1 MMTMNNFIK
10 VTVSSDKKLVELE
23 SFAGSD
29 VNVTVGDVNMSPEV
43 KKFRRRNGI
52 LYVPTDT
59 SELSYSD
66 RIFVFTDNG
75 TMEQCLRS
83 IRDMAKV
90 AGCTYT
96 ELWS

>member
-1 MMTMNNFIK
+1 MNKYIK
-10 VTVSSDKKLVELE
+10 VTVSSDRKLVEVE

-29 VNVTVGDVNMSPEV
+29 IDVSVGDVRMSSDIT
-43 KKFRRRNGI
+43 KFRRRNGI

-75 TMEQCLRS
+75 TLENCLRS
-83 IRDMAKV
+83 VRNIAKA

>member
-1 MMTMNNFIK
+1 MNKFIK

-29 VNVTVGDVNMSPEV
+29 VNVTVGDVVMSQDIT
-43 KKFRRRNGI
+43 KFRRKNGI

-75 TMEQCLRS
+75 VMEQCLRS
-83 IRDMAKV
+83 IRDIAKV
-90 AGCTYT
+90 TGCTYT
-96 ELWS
+96 ELWK

>member
-1 MMTMNNFIK
+1 MNKYIK
-10 VTVSSDKKLVELE
+10 VTVSSDRKLVELE

-29 VNVTVGDVNMSPEV
+29 IDVSVGDVRMSSDIT
-43 KKFRRRNGI
+43 KFRRRNGI

-75 TMEQCLRS
+75 TLENCLRS
-83 IRDMAKV
+83 VRNIAK
-90 AGCTYT
+90 ATGCTYT

>member
-1 MMTMNNFIK
+1 MNKFIK

-29 VNVTVGDVNMSPEV
+29 VNVTVGDVVMSQDIS
-43 KKFRRRNGI
+43 KFRRRNGI

-59 SELSYSD
+59 SELSYAD
-66 RIFVFTDNG
+66 RIFVFTDG
-75 TMEQCLRS
+75 GVMEQCLRS
-83 IRDMAKV
+83 IRNIAKA